1 MMKGPDKYSLAPWLF
16 TALMVLVVVVA
27 LMYNWVQQGTLIVLS
42 LTLAAVIWYTYFTYR
57 LTVKREKPVVVA
69 TIHYIP
75 EAKDVRVL
83 THNPTNRY
91 ARTRVWVQSK
101 VYGQKTTLGPD
112 YSGQTVWHLT
122 PQFGIN
128 GHFSIEKPL
137 QQVGKNFDTMV
148 AEANEGN
155 LTRQLRLSLKVEW
168 EDEEGCVER
177 SPEHLWY
184 FDFKRN
190 GFVYQVGGFPDD

>member
-1 MMKGPDKYSLAPWLF
+1 MKKPEQSSLVPWLF
-16 TALMVLVVVVA
+16 TAVVFIVVVVA
-27 LMYNWVQQGTLIVLS
+27 LMCDWIGPGTLIVLS
-42 LTLAAVIWYTYFTYR
+42 LTLVAVIWYTYFTYR

-75 EAKDVRVL
+75 EARDVRVL

-91 ARTRVWVQSK
+91 AKTRVWVQAK
-101 VYGQKTTLGPD
+101 VYGQKTTLSPD
-112 YSGQTVWHLT
+112 YSGQTIWHLT

-137 QQVGKNFDTMV
+137 QQVGKDFDTMV
-148 AEANEGN
+148 AEASEEN

-168 EDEEGCVER
+168 EDEDGSVER
-177 SPEHLWY
+177 SVEHLWY